1 MLQTCHRKGNVDTVA
16 TCVQPTSNNAVES
29 HFFRLFPKLFLS
41 YVSAFATFHPFL
53 FFFFLFLIRTLFFL
67 SFFHPI
73 CFLSSHP
80 LQVQVFFSPHRSS
93 FFFFLFTSVV
103 QLLLPSSESLPF
115 FFFSFFLAS
124 FSFFPPPLCYCTALL
139 LLRYIPS
146 SFFFEARKEEKK
158 ENRGDF
164 YTRKPSCVPACRK
177 QLKYI

>member
-1 MLQTCHRKGNVDTVA
+1 MWILSQRAYNPHRITRWS
-16 TCVQPTSNNAVES
+16 PT
-29 HFFRLFPKLFLS
+29 FFDCFQSSFYLTFLHS
-41 YVSAFATFHPFL
+41 LLSTPFSSFSSSFL
-53 FFFFLFLIRTLFFL
+53 FVRSSFFLFSIPFASFHLIPSKFK
-67 SFFHPI
+67 S
-73 CFLSSHP
+73 
-80 LQVQVFFSPHRSS
+80 FFSPHRSS
-93 FFFFLFTSVV
+93 FFFFSLFTSVV